1 MTNSQT
7 IACIDG
13 SELSTAV
20 CDAAAWASLK
30 MRTPLV
36 LLHSLEK
43 PVNPD
48 TDNLSGSIGLG
59 SREQLLSELTE
70 LDEQRSQLAL
80 KHGRTMLENAKQRAI
95 EDGVEDIQLR
105 QRHGDVLE
113 SLLELEDEARLIVI
127 GRSGEGHLPDVHIIG
142 SHAESAA
149 RSLHQPLLISVGH
162 FAPPEHF
169 MIAFDGRVTAE
180 RALAKIAAS
189 PLLKGIQC
197 SVVMVGTD
205 NAEQRQKLTAAEDIL
220 VKEGFSVRSTILQ
233 GEIFTA
239 LKSYQEENNIDLI
252 AMGAYSHSKTREFFV
267 GSTTTRMISGSDVP
281 LLIIR

>member
-1 MTNSQT
+1 MSLQT

-20 CDAAAWASLK
+20 CDTAAWASLK
-30 MRTPLV
+30 MKTPLV

-43 PVNPD
+43 TLNPD

-80 KHGRTMLENAKQRAI
+80 KHGRAMLEAAKERAI

-113 SLLELEDEARLIVI
+113 SLLDLEDEARLIVI

-149 RSLHQPLLISVGH
+149 RSLHQPLLISVGD
-162 FAPPEHF
+162 FTPPEHF
-169 MIAFDGRVTAE
+169 MIAFDGRSTAE
-180 RALAKIAAS
+180 KALAKIASS
-189 PLLKGIQC
+189 PLLKGISC
-197 SVVMVGTD
+197 SVVMVGADT
-205 NAEQRQKLTAAEDIL
+205 AEQRQKLTAAEDIL
-220 VKEGFSVRSTILQ
+220 RKEGFSVSGSILQ
-233 GEIFTA
+233 GDIYTS
-239 LKSYQEENNIDLI
+239 LKTYQEQHNIGLI

-267 GSTTTRMISGSDVP
+267 GSTTTRMISGSDAP

>member
-1 MTNSQT
+1 MTHSQT

-30 MRTPLV
+30 MQTSLV
-36 LLHSLEK
+36 LLHTLEK
-43 PVNPD
+43 SANPE

-59 SREQLLSELTE
+59 SRELLLSELTE

-80 KHGRTMLENAKQRAI
+80 QHGRAMLETAKERAI

-113 SLLELEDEARLIVI
+113 SLLDLENEARLIVI

-149 RSLHQPLLISVGH
+149 RSLHQPLSITVGQ
-162 FAPPEHF
+162 FTAPRHF
-169 MIAFDGRVTAE
+169 MIAYDGRETA
-180 RALAKIAAS
+180 RNAMQKIAAS

-197 SVVMVGTD
+197 SLVMVGAD
-205 NAEQRQKLTAAEDIL
+205 NEEQRAKLSEAEQVLQQ
-220 VKEGFSVRSTILQ
+220 EGFSVSSQILQ
-233 GEIFTA
+233 GDIYSA
-239 LKSYQEENNIDLI
+239 LKTYQEQNAIDLI